1 MLKKIG
7 FIASMTLGLI
17 LLAALISFVISE
29 FYPAIDNKIALLFS
43 SNWLLTIFKI
53 HAGLISDNPNP
64 LFGINLYDIL
74 ILILLFIVCS
84 SLFTISQKK
93 NRIWLVIS
101 MTLLFLG
108 IIIFSLTQLAGRSAF
123 MASGIF
129 ISISLIRV
137 QIKTAGLIGI
147 VSNLL
152 LLLGDF
158 TVGPHISFFA
168 PLFLFGYIL
177 LTKSFAPSGRASS
190 TACGTSNKL
199 MTRLR
204 R

>member
-1 MLKKIG
+1 MLKKVG
-7 FIASMTLGLI
+7 FIASMTLGII
-17 LLAALISFVISE
+17 LLAALIALVISE
-29 FYPAIDNKIALLFS
+29 FYPANDTKIALLLS

-53 HAGLISDNPNP
+53 HTGLISNNPNP
-64 LFGINLYDIL
+64 LIGINLYDIL
-74 ILILLFIVCS
+74 ILTLLLIINS
-84 SLFTISQKK
+84 SLFSISQKN

-108 IIIFSLTQLAGRSAF
+108 IIIFILSQLAGRSAF

-129 ISISLIRV
+129 ISVFLIRF
-137 QIKTAGLIGI
+137 QNKTSGLIGI

-158 TVGPHISFFA
+158 TVGPHLSFIA

-177 LTKSFAPSGRASS
+177 LIIWTFNISKILLQFQFN
-190 TACGTSNKL
+190 TTN
-199 MTRLR
+199 T
-204 R
+204 